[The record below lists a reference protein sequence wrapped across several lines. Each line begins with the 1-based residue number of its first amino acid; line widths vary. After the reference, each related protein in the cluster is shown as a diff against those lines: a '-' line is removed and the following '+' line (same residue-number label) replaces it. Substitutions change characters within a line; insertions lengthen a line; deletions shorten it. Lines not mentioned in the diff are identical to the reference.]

1 MDRRITK
8 PVTWIKRFTA
18 IILVVVLLSAIGLS
32 QSVQVSIQR
41 QSYAAN
47 NLSGA
52 INALMDT
59 TGYLEKST
67 PERMLEL
74 LGASLSPREQM
85 EYVV

>member
-1 MDRRITK
+1 MDIRLTK
-8 PVTWIKRFTA
+8 TATWIKRFTA
-18 IILVVVLLSAIGLS
+18 VALVVVLLTAIGLS

-59 TGYLEKST
+59 TGYLEKS
-67 PERMLEL
+67 PMPDL
-74 LGASLSPREQM
+74 LLPCGC
-85 EYVV
+85 VNG